1 MGLMKFVED
10 AQSVQLVALNESIM
24 NNQSRLNY
32 LLENFPLTADEMDV
46 NRWEMNHWEIL
57 RDLI

>member
-1 MGLMKFVED
+1 MELMKFVED

-46 NRWEMNHWEIL
+46 NRWEMKHQDIL